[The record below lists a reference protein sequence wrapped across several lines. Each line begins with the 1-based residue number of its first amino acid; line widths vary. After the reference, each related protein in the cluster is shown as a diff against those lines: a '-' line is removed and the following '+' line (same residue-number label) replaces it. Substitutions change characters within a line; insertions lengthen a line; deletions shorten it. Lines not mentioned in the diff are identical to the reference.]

1 MFFQGNIFPK
11 IMFHLLQRFHFS
23 LFRSGFLKN
32 QQLFYLVGIIF
43 GLMLTENFLHASSPA
58 VGTSTSELFREAQ
71 QRMIALRIYAPSKH
85 YRWHLCWKQ
94 KKRVVFGTLTGTV
107 EGDHHWVTITFAS
120 GEEFSF
126 DKNNPE
132 WVLYPNR
139 LCLYP
144 RERWGEPLTVNRA
157 LNAYLLTMSFLTWD
171 LQTCIK
177 TAKFGRK
184 VLRADVQWDD
194 QKACLFLDTNFN
206 TLLKAEWHDMHT
218 DNRGSFT
225 LKTLKKF
232 PQGWGLR
239 EATYELNGAQT
250 DLRVLSI
257 EHR

>member
-1 MFFQGNIFPK
+1 
-11 IMFHLLQRFHFS
+11 MFHVPRRFCFS
-23 LFRSGFLKN
+23 TLRSGFLKN
-32 QQLFYLVGIIF
+32 QQFFYLIGIIS
-43 GLMLTENFLHASSPA
+43 GLIPAENFLHASSPA

-71 QRMIALRIYAPSKH
+71 QRMIALRTYAPSKH

-94 KKRVVFGTLTGTV
+94 KKRVAFGTLTGSV
-107 EGDHHWVTITFAS
+107 EGEHHWVTIIFAS
-120 GEEFSF
+120 GETFLF

-144 RERWGEPLTVNRA
+144 QERWSEPLSVNRA
-157 LNAYLLTMSFLTWD
+157 LNAYLLTMSFLTWN

-184 VLRADVQWDD
+184 VLRADVQKGK
-194 QKACLFLDTNFN
+194 QTACLFLDKNFN
-206 TLLKAEWHDMHT
+206 TLLKAEWQDIKTNHCG
-218 DNRGSFT
+218 NFT

-239 EATYELNGAQT
+239 EATYELNGVQT
-250 DLRVLSI
+250 DLQVLSI
-257 EHR
+257 EHW

>member
-1 MFFQGNIFPK
+1 MIHVLRWFCFF
-11 IMFHLLQRFHFS
+11 LL
-23 LFRSGFLKN
+23 RSRLTKN
-32 QQLFYLVGIIF
+32 QQLFYRVSIIL

-194 QKACLFLDTNFN
+194 QKACLFLDKNFN

-250 DLRVLSI
+250 DLQVLSI
-257 EHR
+257 EHW

>member
-1 MFFQGNIFPK
+1 MIHVLRQFC
-11 IMFHLLQRFHFS
+11 FS
-23 LFRSGFLKN
+23 LLRSGFSKN
-32 QQLFYLVGIIF
+32 QQFFCLVGIVF

-71 QRMIALRIYAPSKH
+71 QRMVALQTYAPNGH

-94 KKRVVFGTLTGTV
+94 KKRVNFGTLTGTV
-107 EGDHHWVTITFAS
+107 EGDHHWVEVSFAS
-120 GEEFSF
+120 GETFLF

-144 RERWGEPLTVNRA
+144 QERWGEPLVVNRA
-157 LNAYLLTMSFLTWD
+157 LNAYLLTMSFLTWN
-171 LQTCIK
+171 LQTCVK

-184 VLRADVQWDD
+184 VLRADVQRDK
-194 QKACLFLDTNFN
+194 QTARLFLDKNFN
-206 TLLKAEWHDMHT
+206 TLLKAEWQDIETNH
-218 DNRGSFT
+218 RGSFT

-239 EATYELNGAQT
+239 EAMYELNGTQT

-257 EHR
+257 EHW

>member
-1 MFFQGNIFPK
+1 MIHVLRWFCFF
-11 IMFHLLQRFHFS
+11 LL
-23 LFRSGFLKN
+23 RSRLTKN
-32 QQLFYLVGIIF
+32 QQLFYRVSIIL

-58 VGTSTSELFREAQ
+58 VGTSTSELFREAR
-71 QRMIALRIYAPSKH
+71 QRMVALRTYAPSRH

-157 LNAYLLTMSFLTWD
+157 LNASLLTMSFLTWD

-184 VLRADVQWDD
+184 VLRADVQWDE
-194 QKACLFLDTNFN
+194 QKARLFLDKNFN
-206 TLLKAEWHDMHT
+206 TLLKAEWQDTRT

-239 EATYELNGAQT
+239 EATYELNGVQT
-250 DLRVLSI
+250 DLRVLSV
-257 EHR
+257 EHW

>member
-1 MFFQGNIFPK
+1 MFR
-11 IMFHLLQRFHFS
+11 LLRRFCFS
-23 LFRSGFLKN
+23 LLRNGFLKN
-32 QQLFYLVGIIF
+32 QQLFYLVGIISGWMF
-43 GLMLTENFLHASSPA
+43 TESLLHASSPA
-58 VGTSTSELFREAQ
+58 VGTSTSELLREAQ
-71 QRMIALRIYAPSKH
+71 QRMVALRTYAPSGH

-94 KKRVVFGTLTGTV
+94 KKRVIFGTLTGTV

-120 GEEFSF
+120 GETFLF
-126 DKNNPE
+126 DKNHPE

-144 RERWGEPLTVNRA
+144 QERWNEPLPVNCA

-184 VLRADVQWDD
+184 VLRADVQ
-194 QKACLFLDTNFN
+194 QGKQTARLFLDKNFN
-206 TLLKAEWHDMHT
+206 TLLKAEWQDIET
-218 DNRGSFT
+218 DHCGSFT

-239 EATYELNGAQT
+239 EATYELDGVQT
-250 DLRVLSI
+250 DLRVLSV
-257 EHR
+257 EHW

>member
-1 MFFQGNIFPK
+1 MVAVYGWRW
-11 IMFHLLQRFHFS
+11 LHFI
-23 LFRSGFLKN
+23 LFRSGFQKN
-32 QQLFYLVGIIF
+32 QQFFYFVGIIP
-43 GLMLTENFLHASSPA
+43 GLMLIENFLHASSPV

-71 QRMIALRIYAPSKH
+71 QRMIALRTYAPSGH

-94 KKRVVFGTLTGTV
+94 KKRVTFGTLTGTV

-144 RERWGEPLTVNRA
+144 RERWGEPLNVNRA
-157 LNAYLLTMSFLTWD
+157 LNAYLLTMSFLTWE
-171 LQTCIK
+171 LQTCVK

-184 VLRADVQWDD
+184 VLRADVQRDK
-194 QKACLFLDTNFN
+194 QTARLFLDKNFN
-206 TLLKAEWHDMHT
+206 TLLKAEWQNIETNHCG
-218 DNRGSFT
+218 NFT

-239 EATYELNGAQT
+239 EATYELNGIQT
-250 DLRVLSI
+250 DLRVLSV
-257 EHR
+257 EHW

>member
-1 MFFQGNIFPK
+1 MIHVLRWLCFT
-11 IMFHLLQRFHFS
+11 LL
-23 LFRSGFLKN
+23 RSGLTKN
-32 QQLFYLVGIIF
+32 QQLFYRVGIIL

-94 KKRVVFGTLTGTV
+94 KKHVTFGTLTGSV
-107 EGDHHWVTITFAS
+107 EGDHHWVEVSFAS
-120 GEEFSF
+120 GEEFLF

-144 RERWGEPLTVNRA
+144 RERWGELLPVNRA

-171 LQTCIK
+171 LQTCVK

-184 VLRADVQWDD
+184 VLRTDVQRGK
-194 QKACLFLDTNFN
+194 QTARLFLDKNFN
-206 TLLKAEWHDMHT
+206 TLLKAEWQDIET
-218 DNRGSFT
+218 NYCGSFT

-239 EATYELNGAQT
+239 EATYELDGVQT
-250 DLRVLSI
+250 DLRVLSV
-257 EHR
+257 EHW